1 MHQTRLMETHF
12 VFGRVHVDVHLMRVD
27 LQIQHK
33 CRLLIGPQFVFA
45 GLADRVIDQ
54 AIAHHATVHVAILN
68 FCQCGRSVIW
78 IGHPAAQREIAVL
91 PFNRQRLFEKSGAAN
106 RA

>member
-1 MHQTRLMETHF
+1 M
-12 VFGRVHVDVHLMRVD
+12 FGGVYVDVHLMRVD

-33 CRLLIGPQFVFA
+33 RRLLIGPQFVFA
-45 GLADRVIDQ
+45 GLADRMIDQ
-54 AIAHHATVHVAILN
+54 AIAHHATIHVAILN
-68 FCQCGRSVIW
+68 FRQCGRSVIW

-91 PFNRQRLFEKSGAAN
+91 PFNRQRLFEKSGATN

>member
-1 MHQTRLMETHF
+1 M
-12 VFGRVHVDVHLMRVD
+12 FGGMHVDIHLMWVD

-33 CRLLIGPQFVFA
+33 CRLLIGPQFVFT

-54 AIAHHATVHVAILN
+54 TIAHHATIHVAILN
-68 FCQCGRSVIW
+68 FRQCGRGVIR
-78 IGHPAAQREIAVL
+78 ICHPAAQREIAVL
-91 PFNRQRLFEKSGAAN
+91 PFNRQRLFEKSGTAN

>member
-1 MHQTRLMETHF
+1 MPVADR
-12 VFGRVHVDVHLMRVD
+12 
-27 LQIQHK
+27 
-33 CRLLIGPQFVFA
+33 PQFVFA
-45 GLADRVIDQ
+45 GTADRVIDQ

-68 FCQCGRSVIW
+68 FGQCGRSVIW